1 MNYYDV
7 VVVGAGGAGLRAAIE
22 ASLDPTIRV
31 AVVSKVY
38 PTRSHTGAAQGGIN
52 AALGNVIPDDS
63 PASHA
68 FDTIKGSDFL
78 ADQEAVFFMCE
89 NAPEIIYELDRWGVP
104 FSRLPDGRIAQRP
117 FGGASFPRTV
127 FSADRTGHVILHT
140 LFEQALA
147 RENIHFYNEYFL
159 LDILHDGNR
168 VKGVALYDIKNGE
181 VLNLRAKA
189 VILATGRFCPHLLE
203 EKHQRHRQY
212 GGRSGSRIK
221 GRTFSKGHGVYPV
234 SSHGLGKDG
243 DTALGSL

>member
-1 MNYYDV
+1 
-7 VVVGAGGAGLRAAIE
+7 
-22 ASLDPTIRV
+22 
-31 AVVSKVY
+31 
-38 PTRSHTGAAQGGIN
+38 
-52 AALGNVIPDDS
+52 
-63 PASHA
+63 
-68 FDTIKGSDFL
+68 
-78 ADQEAVFFMCE
+78 MCE

-159 LDILHDGNR
+159 LDLLHDGNR

-181 VLNLRAKA
+181 VVNLRAKA
-189 VILATGRFCPHLLE
+189 VILATGGFARIYW
-203 EKHQRHRQY
+203 K
-212 GGRSGSRIK
+212 RSTNAIGNTGDGVAACIK
-221 GRTFSKGHGVYPV
+221 GRAFSKGHGVYPV

-243 DTALGSL
+243 DPALGSL